1 MTTQDYALIA
11 SSSIKIN
18 RPERQRRELT
28 GIQELADSIASVGLI
43 NPILIDRANNLV
55 AGERRLSAMLSLNW
69 DSIPCQFTDQIDPTE
84 LHLLELEE
92 NVKREQ
98 LSWPEQ
104 VAAVQRYH
112 ELKSETQAGWDM
124 AQTAEALSVT
134 PETVSRN
141 IAVAKAI
148 ASKPE
153 LSSLPSY
160 STALNIVRRD
170 AERKKS
176 TALAQLSKTITAEE
190 VVKAPA
196 PLLPVTSP
204 DRKALLLNENS
215 IDWMRSYSGPAIF
228 NFIHLDFPYGVSAG
242 DKQGQSMAKVLGGYA
257 DSPDVYWNLVS
268 ALTEFQSH
276 FIADSAHMMFWFSM
290 DYYTETKATL
300 ELAGWVVNPFP
311 LIWHK
316 SDNKGILP
324 DPNRGPRR
332 IYETALFCTRGDRL
346 IVGPVANSFSAPTT
360 KDFHMSEKPVTVLSH
375 FFRMFVDE
383 HTTMIDLTCGGAN
396 AVKVSEN
403 MGATYSLGIEMSAE
417 YFERATVNLGL

>member
-1 MTTQDYALIA
+1 MTTQNYALVP
-11 SSSIKIN
+11 SSSIHVN

-28 GIQELADSIASVGLI
+28 GIQDLADSIASVGLI

-55 AGERRLSAMLSLNW
+55 AGERRLTAMLSLNW
-69 DSIPCQFTDQIDPTE
+69 DAIPCQFTDQIDPTE

-190 VVKAPA
+190 VVKAPE
-196 PLLPVTSP
+196 PLLPLSNP
-204 DRKALLLNENS
+204 DRKAFLLNENS
-215 IDWMRSYSGPAIF
+215 IDWMRAYFGPAIF

-242 DKQGQSMAKVLGGYA
+242 DTQGQSMAKVLGGYA

-268 ALTEFQSH
+268 ALTEFQSR

-290 DYYTETKATL
+290 DYYTETKAAL

-360 KDFHMSEKPVTVLSH
+360 KDFHMSEKPVAVLSH

-396 AVKVSEN
+396 AVKVSEK
-403 MGATYSLGIEMSAE
+403 MGAAYSLGIEMSAE